1 MCCLLT
7 ANMDTMP
14 AAEQDDV
21 IDRKTSVKITDV
33 PLSSAADNVA
43 ANFDG
48 EWEQNV
54 DDLVSWIAKLNL

>member
-1 MCCLLT
+1 
-7 ANMDTMP
+7 MDTMP

-54 DDLVSWIAKLNL
+54 DDLVSWTAKLNL

>member
-1 MCCLLT
+1 
-7 ANMDTMP
+7 MDTMP